1 MKGNFGRKLIC
12 GVLAGTMM
20 FSLVGCGNSSTT
32 ATQGSDSSVV
42 QTEGSDTVV
51 AVVNG
56 KNVTRAEIGD
66 ELVAAEKDVISGYI
80 YDMMLKEFFKDVK
93 VTDSEV
99 QLQMEMIKS
108 QVGEDSWPLYLAYY
122 GGGSEDSFKAM
133 LTDSLRQE
141 SYISTKMESI
151 TIEDSIIEETYN
163 ADPNAHNIAVLD
175 VVFFD
180 SVEDLNKAKDMQKNG
195 KTLKE
200 IADEFGYDV
209 FENEHTYYYSEGLT
223 WSANFANCSVGDY
236 IFSAEDS
243 SSLVIGQIVELNSG
257 VNNEKVRE
265 DLVQNLKY
273 DEAYNITNQ
282 EYEEFLKT
290 QTVKIFGEDFKLVE
304 DTSASITDYEG

>member
-1 MKGNFGRKLIC
+1 MIKLAIDL
-12 GVLAGTMM
+12 GSSMTKIYRADTNSGIVLAEP
-20 FSLVGCGNSSTT
+20 SC
-32 ATQGSDSSVV
+32 
-42 QTEGSDTVV
+42 V
-51 AVVNG
+51 AVSGESEEDVRAIG
-56 KNVTRAEIGD
+56 KEAKGLIGKT
-66 ELVAAEKDVISGYI
+66 AKYTNIISPI
-80 YDMMLKEFFKDVK
+80 YEGKIANLHLAVVMLKEFFKDVK